1 MEIGQM
7 KKRTLVD
14 LVNSYADHLVAGN
27 LTSADYLLE
36 ASQSDEV
43 ATLLKL
49 TDEIA
54 AVLIPVCPEPQY
66 VQRLGTTLAAAA
78 APAEIIIGRSSKN
91 RFWLGALLS
100 GSLVSALGVLA
111 LVWMRRSRR
120 GTVAAG

>member
-1 MEIGQM
+1 M
-7 KKRTLVD
+7 KKRTLLD

-27 LTSADYLLE
+27 LTSADNLLE

-54 AVLIPVCPEPQY
+54 AVLIPVSPEPRFIQ
-66 VQRLGTTLAAAA
+66 QLGTTLAAAA
-78 APAEIIIGRSSKN
+78 APAEIIIGHSSKN

-120 GTVAAG
+120 GTAAAG